1 MLNLRMSMDSLEL
14 CPTFGT
20 RGSASLCGYP
30 LQSGRLGERD
40 ARTVFANGVDG
51 QPFKFRLRHLP
62 EDVLKLAAEPG
73 SGRIIIIVRCHKFS
87 RRLGPRC
94 APADD
99 NPLDPKPGVR
109 KPRLDGPC
117 DL

>member
-1 MLNLRMSMDSLEL
+1 
-14 CPTFGT
+14 
-20 RGSASLCGYP
+20 
-30 LQSGRLGERD
+30 
-40 ARTVFANGVDG
+40 
-51 QPFKFRLRHLP
+51 LRHFP
-62 EDVLKLAAEPG
+62 EDVLKLAVEPG